1 MASRTLGAMDKIGR
15 KPERAKTD
23 RVDLYRI
30 LDASHV
36 GVLSTIKDG
45 KPWSIPTLYARVD
58 DRIVLHGSTGAGA
71 LRHVAAG
78 ADATF
83 CVFVM
88 DAIVVADNLF
98 NSSANY
104 RSAVVRGRLQ
114 KLTEAEALDGLTRMS
129 DGLIPGRS
137 MEVVATSTKEL
148 AATLAIALSIE
159 DDNWTAKERSG
170 GPGEPDV
177 DPDAWT
183 GIVPM
188 TTAYGDPVPS
198 EYVPAGTP
206 VPDSVIRLAAQT

>member
-1 MASRTLGAMDKIGR
+1 MDKIGR
-15 KPERAKTD
+15 KPERAKSD

-30 LDASHV
+30 LDATQV

-45 KPWSIPTLYARVD
+45 KPWSIPTLYARVN

-78 ADATF
+78 AEATF
-83 CVFVM
+83 CVYVM

-104 RSAVVRGRLQ
+104 RSAVVRGQLQ

-129 DGLIPGRS
+129 EGLIPGRS
-137 MEVVATSTKEL
+137 TEVVATSTKEL
-148 AATLAIALSIE
+148 AATLAIALPIE
-159 DDNWTAKERSG
+159 DDNWTAKERTG
-170 GPGEPDV
+170 GPGESDV

-183 GIVPM
+183 GIVPII
-188 TTAYGDPVPS
+188 TTYGEPEPS
-198 EYVPAGTP
+198 EYTPTGKP
-206 VPDSVIRLAAQT
+206 VPDSVAGLWRCSAGEQELA